1 MAALAKYTL
10 NGRCFTS
17 CNLFARCQKIVKK
30 SDQIV
35 VQGDTGMCV
44 YCGTYPDTRDHVPS
58 KVLLDEP
65 YPPELPVVG
74 ACQGCN
80 ASFSLDEQYL
90 ACFLDCVICGG
101 TETSEMHRPNV
112 KRILE
117 ENPPLRHR
125 IESARK
131 GDAADNLF
139 WEPEADRVRNVIL
152 KLARGHAAYELYPK
166 LEKPSIVGFAAL
178 QILSDDQR
186 SAFEKVAGDKVDLW
200 PEIGSRAFL
209 RAFGKSPDRLP
220 LSGGWVV
227 VQPDRYRY
235 AVVGTGGVFVR
246 MVLSEYLACEVV
258 WEY

>member
-1 MAALAKYTL
+1 MDP
-10 NGRCFTS
+10 RQ
-17 CNLFARCQKIVKK
+17 LFIDERL
-30 SDQIV
+30 
-35 VQGDTGMCV
+35 TGTCV
-44 YCGTYPDTRDHVPS
+44 YCGSHPDTRDHVPS

-74 ACQGCN
+74 ACGKCN

-90 ACFLDCVICGG
+90 ACFLDCVIRGG
-101 TETSEMHRPNV
+101 AEASDLHRPNV

-117 ENPPLRHR
+117 GNPALQWR
-125 IESARK
+125 IEGARK
-131 GDAADNLF
+131 RDEADNLI
-139 WEPEADRVRNVIL
+139 WEPEAGRVRNVVL

-166 LEKPSIVGFAAL
+166 LEEPTVVSFVPL
-178 QILSDDQR
+178 QILSDEEI
-186 SAFEKVAGDKVDLW
+186 SAFEQLADGKLDLW

-220 LSGGWVV
+220 LSSDWIV

-235 AVVGTGGVFVR
+235 AVAETGGVIVR

-258 WEY
+258 WDI

>member
-1 MAALAKYTL
+1 MDP
-10 NGRCFTS
+10 RH
-17 CNLFARCQKIVKK
+17 LFIDERL
-30 SDQIV
+30 
-35 VQGDTGMCV
+35 TGTCV
-44 YCGTYPDTRDHVPS
+44 YCGSHPDTRDHVPS

-74 ACQGCN
+74 ACEKCN

-90 ACFLDCVICGG
+90 ACFLDCVIRGG
-101 TETSEMHRPNV
+101 AEASDLHHPNV

-117 ENPPLRHR
+117 GNPALQWR
-125 IESARK
+125 IEAARRR
-131 GDAADNLF
+131 DEADNLI
-139 WEPEADRVRNVIL
+139 WEPEAGRIRNVVL
-152 KLARGHAAYELYPK
+152 KLARGHAAYELYQK
-166 LEKPSIVGFAAL
+166 LEEPTVVSFAPL
-178 QILSDDQR
+178 QILSDDQK
-186 SAFEKVAGDKVDLW
+186 SAFEQVAGDDKIDLW

-235 AVVGTGGVFVR
+235 AVVETGVVLVR

-258 WEY
+258 WDI